1 MSVNSSSSSDSTF
14 LHPNLS
20 SINAHIPVDLECL
33 MSEPGSLIFTT
44 FSITNLFLLL
54 PLCIFIL
61 YHGFQEWRKKCS
73 PSTISHSDSFTYHL
87 VIMELV
93 GISGNILSCCGIYKK
108 NLNMLEVGDTLF
120 TLTWYGENYFQTLTC
135 VEHYLAVVHPITYVS
150 LKNQRGIRIRNI
162 SIGCIWL
169 FCFIGIGWVTNNNA
183 FLFLDFCHLIL
194 LLMVVSFCSLS
205 VLCGLIHSGPRKHG
219 GGFDQSKQKVF
230 YTIVVILGLLVLRFC
245 WGLVWAV
252 QFISRENVNCVT
264 LGCEAWFNLPS
275 SLVLPLL
282 FLHRNG
288 KFVSCISN
296 NH

>member
-87 VIMELV
+87 VIMKLV

-120 TLTWYGENYFQTLTC
+120 TLTWYGENYFQTLSGC
-135 VEHYLAVVHPITYVS
+135 CSPHNLCEPEKPKRDQNPKHKHWLYLAV
-150 LKNQRGIRIRNI
+150 
-162 SIGCIWL
+162 
-169 FCFIGIGWVTNNNA
+169 
-183 FLFLDFCHLIL
+183 L
-194 LLMVVSFCSLS
+194 LY
-205 VLCGLIHSGPRKHG
+205 R
-219 GGFDQSKQKVF
+219 
-230 YTIVVILGLLVLRFC
+230 YRLGD
-245 WGLVWAV
+245 
-252 QFISRENVNCVT
+252 
-264 LGCEAWFNLPS
+264 
-275 SLVLPLL
+275 
-282 FLHRNG
+282 
-288 KFVSCISN
+288 K
-296 NH
+296 